1 MHINKEVL
9 KSLKPC
15 ADRYENYLRH
25 HANFD
30 GSFGEFLDLPNISYS
45 DKVWIA
51 EKVLTKNKRVK
62 WAILC
67 AESVVHVFEKE
78 YPDERCISNCIRY
91 LKTVKDFNSLTDT
104 EREEIERHLD
114 IIQKALPA
122 YAAFAAHYA
131 VCAAAYAAHSAI
143 YATSAVSY
151 AIYATSAV
159 SYATLAAFHATAD
172 AGEDADGARNN
183 QRELNIQ
190 FLRMACSL

>member
-131 VCAAAYAAHSAI
+131 AHAARYALYVAAYNATTDAAIAAI
-143 YATSAVSY
+143 YATESAFY
-151 AIYATSAV
+151 AAKN
-159 SYATLAAFHATAD
+159 
-172 AGEDADGARNN
+172 AGEDFTAAKHN
-183 QRELNIQ
+183 QQALNLQ
-190 FLRMACSL
+190 FLKQVTSL